1 MSIDRSSTPPEKSP
15 PTIGF
20 GSKERHRLPRN
31 PAKYYFH
38 RDYGFVIGACH
49 ASRDSP
55 RVIGESDV
63 ERTELPARFVVHH
76 RSKRDGDTPDN
87 EYYCPRRREGGG
99 GGDSSSRSICRIDSS
114 RFQLLPRL
122 KNSLEKRSRG
132 ISRKSF
138 DLLFFLFLLTS
149 LARSSKLAFL
159 LRGSYRDLT

>member
-49 ASRDSP
+49 ASRDSS

-63 ERTELPARFVVHH
+63 KRTELPARFVVHH

-99 GGDSSSRSICRIDSS
+99 GFFEPLDLSNRFLEIPASSSIKD
-114 RFQLLPRL
+114 
-122 KNSLEKRSRG
+122 SLEKRSRG